1 MSEVIQGFDSCPSWA
16 PAFGYLG
23 ASLCMIFAS
32 WGSAWGTWRAGL
44 GVCHMG
50 IDHPAGIIKT
60 IVPIVMA
67 GVLGIYGLIV
77 SVIITQA
84 VAPPS
89 QGDGY
94 NTYSTF
100 NAYTHLAAGLCCG
113 LSCLAAGGTIGIL
126 GDVGVRA
133 FGLTAEHGNK
143 WFWDP
148 AALEAAGHHHGGADG
163 EDDGGAAAVAA
174 PIMSNR
180 NAAESANKLYVGMLI
195 MLIFSE
201 ALALY
206 GLIVALILSQH
217 NYLCSSGN

>member
-1 MSEVIQGFDSCPSWA
+1 MTEIVRGFDGCPSWA
-16 PAFGYLG
+16 PAFGYMG
-23 ASLCMIFAS
+23 ASLCMILSS

-50 IDHPAGIIKT
+50 IDHPAGIIKN

-84 VAPPS
+84 VVPPTQADS
-89 QGDGY
+89 T
-94 NTYSTF
+94 NSYSVF

-126 GDVGVRA
+126 GDAGVRA
-133 FGLTAEHGNK
+133 FGIKAENGRK
-143 WFWDP
+143 WFWDGSGGM
-148 AALEAAGHHHGGADG
+148 EGDGDDVMGGGGGAKN
-163 EDDGGAAAVAA
+163 
-174 PIMSNR
+174 S
-180 NAAESANKLYVGMLI
+180 AEGANKLYVGMLI

-217 NYLCSSGN
+217 NYVCN